1 MHYFLKHSFKLFYKN
16 VSLFKSLKIAERHC
30 SGWELDERMNKMIN
44 ETKTNGISEE
54 TISDNEEEEEEE
66 ERFGF

>member
-1 MHYFLKHSFKLFYKN
+1 
-16 VSLFKSLKIAERHC
+16 
-30 SGWELDERMNKMIN
+30 MIN